1 MQSLVSKAADTS
13 HYDFKTADWYDE
25 DEIEGK
31 KIVIE
36 AMFLNP
42 FCSSVKLNAHLKNP
56 CYFRATEL
64 FLDNFS
70 KSLKSKGFNP
80 KRCGLF
86 GQLRRL
92 GGRVQNG
99 PLRES
104 GLWMLQFSFKL
115 NK

>member
-1 MQSLVSKAADTS
+1 MQSLVSKAADTL

-86 GQLRRL
+86 
-92 GGRVQNG
+92 
-99 PLRES
+99 ES
-104 GLWMLQFSFKL
+104 GPWMLQFSFKL
-115 NK
+115 NKQYII